1 MLVTAASFWQ
11 VVLAIHI
18 LVVVACFGVLVTYPV
33 ISIAAERLD
42 RTVTPTLHRVR
53 IVIAR
58 SLVNP
63 GLLVVLAA
71 GIYLAADLHLF
82 KQFFVMWGIAA
93 IVVLGALEG
102 AYMIRAS
109 KKLAE
114 LSQRDVDAAGGGEIK
129 WSDEYVSARSRYDQV
144 AILMAGIVLVTG
156 FLMTVN

>member
-33 ISIAAERLD
+33 ISLAAERMD
-42 RTVTPTLHRVR
+42 RTVTPVLHRVR

-71 GIYLAADLHLF
+71 GIYLAADAHLF
-82 KQFFVMWGIAA
+82 KQFFVQWGIAA
-93 IVVLGALEG
+93 VVVLGGLEG
-102 AYMIRAS
+102 AYMTRTS

-114 LSQRDVDAAGGGEIK
+114 LSQRDVDAAAGGEIK
-129 WSDEYVSARSRYDQV
+129 WSDEYVSARSRYDQI
-144 AILMAGIVLVTG
+144 ALLMAAIVLVTG

>member
-18 LVVVACFGVLVTYPV
+18 LIVIACFGVLVSYPV
-33 ISIAAERLD
+33 ISLAAERLD
-42 RTVTPTLHRVR
+42 RRVTPTLLRVR
-53 IVIAR
+53 IIIGR

-71 GIYLAADLHLF
+71 GIYLAADGHMF
-82 KQFFVMWGIAA
+82 KQFFVQWGIAA
-93 IVVLGALEG
+93 VVVLGALEG

-114 LSQRDVDAAGGGEIK
+114 IAQRDVDATPSGEVT
-129 WSDEYVSARSRYDQV
+129 WSDEYVSARTRYDQV
-144 AILMAGIVLVTG
+144 GVLMLGIVLVTA